1 MIPRRPILEHQP
13 VERTPL
19 VADLQPPAVVVRY
32 LDQRRRRS
40 LLPELALRIGRSVRA
55 GRPLPLAL
63 ADADD
68 HDNPGLTEV
77 VAQVQ
82 VGRSTPAA
90 LSDWLE
96 ESNSDAEELLIAA
109 LLLASTEG
117 GDVGRALDVVGEGIR
132 DDVQLEAR
140 RLVLLTQTRLSA
152 AILVGLPLVFAG
164 VASAARGEFV
174 YSGVVGMMLLVVG
187 LLLDGL
193 GLVWIRRLLR
203 RMR

>member
-1 MIPRRPILEHQP
+1 M
-13 VERTPL
+13 
-19 VADLQPPAVVVRY
+19 
-32 LDQRRRRS
+32 
-40 LLPELALRIGRSVRA
+40 
-55 GRPLPLAL
+55 
-63 ADADD
+63 
-68 HDNPGLTEV
+68 
-77 VAQVQ
+77 Q